1 MIDKWEYKNL
11 QCKTVPAIG
20 LWSRVSRNDLETL
33 ENLQVY
39 GWEVFQIA
47 NIRGSLGFTAHILF
61 MLRRKL

>member
-39 GWEVFQIA
+39 GWEVF
-47 NIRGSLGFTAHILF
+47 
-61 MLRRKL
+61 